1 MDMTEQVARE
11 LKHTVARLRGARVM
25 SDGSAEMEGTSDEA
39 DLGQR
44 SVEREIDSA
53 TRSLLIVRANR
64 LADAL
69 TRIRRGVYGI
79 CEECGEPIEAA
90 RLRAA
95 PEATACVR
103 CQDRRERA
111 ERGRLPHDFHPSR
124 ALDA

>member
-11 LKHTVARLRGARVM
+11 LQHTVARLRGARVM
-25 SDGSAEMEGTSDEA
+25 ADGTAEHDGTVDEA

-53 TRSLLIVRANR
+53 TRSLLILRANR

-79 CEECGEPIEAA
+79 CDECGEPIEAA

-103 CQDRRERA
+103 CQDRRERK
-111 ERGRLPHDFHPSR
+111 ERGRMHQEFHPSR
-124 ALDA
+124 DLDG